1 MPTKVLWVN
10 AINPYAE
17 IEYRYPPLG
26 VGYLAS
32 SLRAHFGPDTFQFRV
47 VNREVEEAL
56 TDFQPDIVGIT
67 TVTQN
72 YSMAKKYARAI
83 RQKRLPVIIGGI
95 HISMLPSSLSPDMDV
110 GVIGEGEETILEL
123 FELFMKKGNLDSEGV
138 SQIRGIVYRNSGGS
152 LHLTEKRPPL
162 FPLDRISM
170 PARDLLS
177 IEKHSYLFSSR
188 GCPFRCVFCA
198 SSRYWG
204 PVRFFSA
211 EYVVREIRELVRAYG
226 VKLISFYDDL
236 MIADGSRLKKIVSL
250 LQRED
255 FLSRVKFSLNARAN
269 LLDEGV
275 VKLLKDMNVVSV
287 GMGLESGNERVL
299 RYLKGPHISVADNQ
313 AAIRLLKK
321 YGIAAN
327 ASFVIGS
334 PDETEEEI
342 GDTYRFI
349 KTSGLSFVDAYVI
362 TPFPGT
368 PIWEYAKSVG
378 AVQDDMEWERLN
390 VNYGTNP
397 NPVILSQT
405 LSKEAMDRLFAKFQ
419 RLRLFIAMKNILRHP
434 FFWDIC
440 RLSARRMFN
449 KLRKVHKRKGDKT
462 LLEG

>member
-1 MPTKVLWVN
+1 MPTKVLLVN

-17 IEYRYPPLG
+17 IEYRYPSLG
-26 VGYLAS
+26 LGYLAS
-32 SLRAHFGPDTFQFRV
+32 SLRAHFGADTFQFRV
-47 VNREVEEAL
+47 VNRDVEQVL
-56 TDFQPDIVGIT
+56 VDFQPDIVGIT

-72 YSMAKKYARAI
+72 YSIAKKYARAI
-83 RQKRLPVIIGGI
+83 RQKKIPVIIGGI
-95 HISMLPSSLSPDMDV
+95 HISLLPSSLSPDMDV
-110 GVIGEGEETILEL
+110 GVIGEGEEAILEL
-123 FELFMKKGNLDSEGV
+123 FELFMKKGNFDSEGV
-138 SQIRGIVYRNSGGS
+138 SQIKGIVYRSPGGEIR
-152 LHLTEKRPPL
+152 LTEKRPPL
-162 FPLDRISM
+162 FPLDRISL

-211 EYVVREIRELVRAYG
+211 EYVVREIRELVDAYG

-236 MIADGSRLKKIVSL
+236 MIADGARLKKIVSL

-255 FLSRVKFSLNARAN
+255 FLAKVKFSLNARAN

-275 VKLLKDMNVVSV
+275 VKLLKEMNVVSV

-299 RYLKGPHISVADNQ
+299 RYLKGSHISVDDNR
-313 AAIRLLKK
+313 AAIRLLRK

-334 PDETEEEI
+334 PDETEKEI
-342 GDTYRFI
+342 WDTYRFI
-349 KTSGLSFVDAYVI
+349 KTSGLSFVDTYVI

-368 PIWEYAKSVG
+368 PIWEYAKSIG
-378 AVQDDMEWERLN
+378 AVQDDMEWGRLN

-397 NPVILSQT
+397 HPVILSQT
-405 LSKEAMDRLFAKFQ
+405 LNKEALDRLFAKFQ
-419 RLRLFIAMKNILRHP
+419 RLRLLIAMKNILRHP

-440 RLSARRMFN
+440 RLSARRILN
-449 KLRKVHKRKGDKT
+449 RIRKVHKRRGHISF
-462 LLEG
+462 LGG